1 MTGPRL
7 PLILGAALS
16 LALSAVSV
24 AQTPKAEPDRAT
36 GEAGQRAATPGAQPS
51 AATPSGGKTSNRA
64 APIEPPAQAAEPP
77 PVGRF
82 TAPAL
87 APAAAPNA
95 SPPAAAPV
103 GAAPQIPVFANP
115 GAQGFSRTAPAVQ
128 APKASAPPE
137 EPAWQPKPGEDD
149 WRASKQAPEPAFGAF
164 QRGHYVAAMR
174 EALKTLETD
183 KTNAAAM
190 TLIGELYRDGLG
202 VRQNPAEALRWYRLA
217 DQRGD
222 RQAAFAIARAYILG
236 AGVAQ
241 DYAKAREF
249 LDKAAAKDHGAA
261 LYNLG
266 VMAIEGE
273 IQDYHKAAELFRR
286 AREQGDL
293 DATYSLAFLYRAGQ
307 GVAQDDKLAA
317 ELLREAADQHHL
329 PAMVDYAIT
338 LFNGRGVDPDE
349 PGAASYLLRAAWRN
363 APVAQNRLA
372 RMYVAG
378 RGVRQDLVE
387 AMKWHILAR
396 ANGLKD
402 EFLDAQLPKL
412 TASQREIVEEAVR
425 KFAVK

>member
-1 MTGPRL
+1 
-7 PLILGAALS
+7 
-16 LALSAVSV
+16 
-24 AQTPKAEPDRAT
+24 
-36 GEAGQRAATPGAQPS
+36 
-51 AATPSGGKTSNRA
+51 
-64 APIEPPAQAAEPP
+64 
-77 PVGRF
+77 
-82 TAPAL
+82 
-87 APAAAPNA
+87 
-95 SPPAAAPV
+95 
-103 GAAPQIPVFANP
+103 
-115 GAQGFSRTAPAVQ
+115 
-128 APKASAPPE
+128 
-137 EPAWQPKPGEDD
+137 
-149 WRASKQAPEPAFGAF
+149 
-164 QRGHYVAAMR
+164 
-174 EALKTLETD
+174 
-183 KTNAAAM
+183 M

-349 PGAASYLLRAAWRN
+349 PGAAAMFRRAAEKGG
-363 APVAQNRLA
+363 AVAQNRLA
-372 RMYVAG
+372 RLYFAG
-378 RGVRQDLVE
+378 RGVRRDPVE
-387 AMKWHILAR
+387 GAKWYILSLSQ
-396 ANGLKD
+396 GLKD
-402 EFLDAQLPKL
+402 PWLEDAMRDL
-412 TASQREIVEEAVR
+412 TPGERRQADEAVQR
-425 KFAVK
+425 FLSP